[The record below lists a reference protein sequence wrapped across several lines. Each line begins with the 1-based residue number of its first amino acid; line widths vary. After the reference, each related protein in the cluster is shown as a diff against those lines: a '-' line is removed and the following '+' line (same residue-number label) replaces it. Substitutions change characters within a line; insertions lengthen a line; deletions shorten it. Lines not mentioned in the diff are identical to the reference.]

1 MNDDIEIVRGGLP
14 KWWNVGPDE
23 MPRPPDPFAA
33 LDRIKTELENLEKHF
48 VWEQD
53 STIPVCPNE
62 AEVERLRALYN
73 IGTFLA
79 ADDDNEETLL
89 RKALAEVERL
99 RRDKAQMGSDLNAA
113 DDELERR
120 PQWSHLQALIEEN
133 ERLREG

>member
-99 RRDKAQMGSDLNAA
+99 RADIQELIVAARRAAQERYGVEYLRAA
-113 DDELERR
+113 LK
-120 PQWSHLQALIEEN
+120 PFEE
-133 ERLREG
+133 EA